1 MNTDASIEDPL
12 AVLGKIIEGYLEQYL
27 DSKDLAFD
35 LANTRNVRIHDAL
48 GRFNLQYAQGGKIIS
63 ALAAPSRTLA
73 EMIRGRDLANIN
85 QEFERAYET
94 VENYP
99 REAVSAA
106 CNILE
111 SICKIYIEDESLEMP
126 SKQDL
131 QPVWSIVR
139 KDLGFDPSQI
149 ADRDLQEI
157 LSGLLAV
164 VSGVGALRTH
174 ASSAHGSGRKVYRLE
189 PRHARLATHAAHTI
203 ALFILESWEKKKK
216 SA

>member
-1 MNTDASIEDPL
+1 M
-12 AVLGKIIEGYLEQYL
+12 Q
-27 DSKDLAFD
+27 
-35 LANTRNVRIHDAL
+35 
-48 GRFNLQYAQGGKIIS
+48 
-63 ALAAPSRTLA
+63 
-73 EMIRGRDLANIN
+73 
-85 QEFERAYET
+85 
-94 VENYP
+94 
-99 REAVSAA
+99 SAA

-174 ASSAHGSGRKVYRLE
+174 ASSAHGQGRNVYRLE

-203 ALFILESWEKKKK
+203 ALFILESWDKKKK
-216 SA
+216 SS